1 MYNINPG
8 SSHSSVWDQFLK
20 SLGEWG
26 QWKPL
31 HHLPQPMVLQDCCWP
46 LLPHHLPLFLPSP
59 KCNDVIATVLCPFKS
74 RQWKVHQ
81 KKDVSALICVIQRY
95 PLSMWKP
102 SVLKAVLMLPNRGSY
117 ITDKVHCSTAS
128 FEWEKELKLYGLSL
142 SPPPFLYLWCSFAKP
157 RLTEHKT
164 AFSAGRQT
172 KIAAAAARRQSLRQ
186 RPGQVRRQA
195 GMACKYFV

>member
-1 MYNINPG
+1 MRCISG
-8 SSHSSVWDQFLK
+8 RIRMQFLCK
-20 SLGEWG
+20 PPLNVYYKSRFFSLIHLRPISESLGEWG

-95 PLSMWKP
+95 PLSVWKAFSKSFWCCQTEGVISQTRCTAAQRLSNEKKDWSFTVCLCHPLP
-102 SVLKAVLMLPNRGSY
+102 SCICDAALLSPA
-117 ITDKVHCSTAS
+117 
-128 FEWEKELKLYGLSL
+128 SL
-142 SPPPFLYLWCSFAKP
+142 SICDQHGL
-157 RLTEHKT
+157 
-164 AFSAGRQT
+164 SAGRQNRCCNGT
-172 KIAAAAARRQSLRQ
+172 
-186 RPGQVRRQA
+186 
-195 GMACKYFV
+195 